1 MYHDSSGLFE
11 VMLVGERKG
20 AQADTDG
27 YRKSNA
33 FGVAAGELGKQSAKE
48 STFPN
53 LSISNISLSFFH
65 GEIYFENSSSMGKHA
80 PSREPEELLAIDGE
94 RQDVDRWQPTAIL
107 KVCRGPSRISLN

>member
-11 VMLVGERKG
+11 VMSAGERKG

-48 STFPN
+48 STFQ
-53 LSISNISLSFFH
+53 ISVFRTSLCLFFRVKF
-65 GEIYFENSSSMGKHA
+65 I
-80 PSREPEELLAIDGE
+80 
-94 RQDVDRWQPTAIL
+94 
-107 KVCRGPSRISLN
+107 SRIRAAWESIALGFVCIRRQH